1 MEKKYTV
8 LCLFSGSGGKS
19 LGFKWAGFRSVGNL
33 DYDPRACA
41 DLERGVGEPATRVN
55 IAKLTPAG
63 LRRVVRE
70 CPDVAAMSAPCV
82 GFSGC
87 LAESLAATDK
97 YQGFNDLAL
106 HGIQLLLE
114 AWKDSPTGRKV
125 PGLIVFENVPRIKSR
140 GKELLRHI
148 VGLLHKSGYSV
159 HMASHICGEI
169 AEDLSQGRPR
179 FLLVARH
186 MATVNDYLR
195 KPPKHKPKP
204 IRDALCKLPRPR
216 PDTPGM
222 HREPAL
228 SNRNKLRL
236 ACIPAPGDWRDL
248 PAEVYLYPCGS
259 DELEAVTGIR
269 WQPCEG
275 RHAGKLGVLDW
286 SMPARTAFPAAWR
299 SLRAFCV
306 SPEVMATCTPAFWR
320 SAALSSRAPS

>member
-186 MATVNDYLR
+186 MAVVIRAPDGTCHRPLTDAELALLQGFPIGFEFCGPSSCAEPLADGTPQTGRR
-195 KPPKHKPKP
+195 KRIGNAVPPPAAYA
-204 IRDALCKLPRPR
+204 IARECW
-216 PDTPGM
+216 DTLAASEADGF
-222 HREPAL
+222 
-228 SNRNKLRL
+228 RL
-236 ACIPAPGDWRDL
+236 AGGDIWVEPEER
-248 PAEVYLYPCGS
+248 
-259 DELEAVTGIR
+259 
-269 WQPCEG
+269 
-275 RHAGKLGVLDW
+275 
-286 SMPARTAFPAAWR
+286 AA
-299 SLRAFCV
+299 C
-306 SPEVMATCTPAFWR
+306 
-320 SAALSSRAPS
+320 